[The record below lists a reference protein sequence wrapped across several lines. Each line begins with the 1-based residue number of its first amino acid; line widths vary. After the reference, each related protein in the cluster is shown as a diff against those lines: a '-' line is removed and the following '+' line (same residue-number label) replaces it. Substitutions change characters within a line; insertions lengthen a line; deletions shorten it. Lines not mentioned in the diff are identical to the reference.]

1 MALKSAE
8 FKKLWPGMEAANL
21 DVLVLQLVTLVN
33 DLKAKYNASVTLT
46 NELKTDLS
54 AHTHGGV
61 TTGSGTSGAA
71 ATISA
76 SDAAVTAA
84 TTVENTF

>member
-1 MALKSAE
+1 MATKSDQ
-8 FKKLWPGMEAANL
+8 FKRLWPGLEAANL

-33 DLKAKYNASVTLT
+33 DLKAKYNASVTLV

-61 TTGSGTSGAA
+61 TTGGDTSAA
-71 ATISA
+71 ASTISA
-76 SDAAVTAA
+76 TDAAVTAA
-84 TTVENTF
+84 TTVVNTF

>member
-1 MALKSAE
+1 MALKSDE

-21 DVLVLQLVTLVN
+21 DVLVLQLITLVN
-33 DLKAKYNASVTLT
+33 DLKAKYNASVALI

-61 TTGSGTSGAA
+61 TAGGDTSSAGP
-71 ATISA
+71 TISA
-76 SDAAVTAA
+76 TDAAVTAA
-84 TTVENTF
+84 TTVVNTF